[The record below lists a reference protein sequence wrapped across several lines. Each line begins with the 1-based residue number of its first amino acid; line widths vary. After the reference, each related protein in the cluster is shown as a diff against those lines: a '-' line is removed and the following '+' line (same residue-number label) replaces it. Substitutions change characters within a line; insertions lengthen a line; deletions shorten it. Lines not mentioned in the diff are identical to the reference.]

1 MQRSRLQGLGLRE
14 WAEAD
19 CQRYSE
25 GAGTTEQRQ
34 TRNTLGSLEE
44 KKKKDHPHGIN
55 GVL

>member
-14 WAEAD
+14 QAEDD

-44 KKKKDHPHGIN
+44 KKDHPHGIN
-55 GVL
+55 GVLSF